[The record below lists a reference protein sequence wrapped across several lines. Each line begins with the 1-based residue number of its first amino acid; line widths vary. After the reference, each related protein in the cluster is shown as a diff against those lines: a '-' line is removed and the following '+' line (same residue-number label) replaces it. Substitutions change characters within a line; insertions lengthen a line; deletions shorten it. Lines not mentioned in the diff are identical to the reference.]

1 MTSTE
6 LTAKVRQLS
15 AGEVAQALMV
25 LRDRQAVVTH
35 QIRPPDPHFPPIS
48 AIALVDELLD
58 CADAVADANR
68 RAQECAQV
76 LQRQLLR
83 SHRCL

>member
-1 MTSTE
+1 MTSPE
-6 LTAKVRQLS
+6 LAAKVMQLS
-15 AGEVAQALMV
+15 AGEVAQALGI
-25 LRDRQAVVTH
+25 LRDRQVVVIH
-35 QIRPPDPHFPPIS
+35 QVRPPDPHFPPIS
-48 AIALVDELLD
+48 AVALVDESRD
-58 CADAVADANR
+58 GAEAVADANH